1 MSAINALTGSA
12 GANSVKGSRF
22 NDLSSEEFIK
32 IIFTEL
38 QNQDPFKP
46 NDSGALLD
54 QLNSIRS
61 IESDIDM
68 SKRLQS
74 IVSQNQLST
83 AGGLIGKRVAGLNVE
98 SERVGGT
105 VTRSDSSSTTAGLS
119 RWTMLSSSIRRRPIR
134 RQELQ
139 QHRLPQHRKSAFKQ
153 AISRFRP
160 PRS

>member
-38 QNQDPFKP
+38 P

-105 VTRSDSSSTTAGLS
+105 VKSVARTGDEVGLILDNGWIIPMDNVEFIDSPTPNPAPGTPATPPPTT
-119 RWTMLSSSIRRRPIR
+119 P
-134 RQELQ
+134 
-139 QHRLPQHRKSAFKQ
+139 
-153 AISRFRP
+153 
-160 PRS
+160 

>member
-105 VTRSDSSSTTAGLS
+105 VKSVARTGDEVGLILDNGWIIPMDNVEFIDSPTPNPAPGTPPTPPPTT
-119 RWTMLSSSIRRRPIR
+119 P
-134 RQELQ
+134 
-139 QHRLPQHRKSAFKQ
+139 
-153 AISRFRP
+153 
-160 PRS
+160 

>member
-74 IVSQNQLST
+74 IGSQNQLST

-105 VTRSDSSSTTAGLS
+105 VKSVARTGDEVGLILDNGWIIPMDNVEFIDSPTPNPAPGTPATPPPTT
-119 RWTMLSSSIRRRPIR
+119 P
-134 RQELQ
+134 
-139 QHRLPQHRKSAFKQ
+139 
-153 AISRFRP
+153 
-160 PRS
+160 

>member
-83 AGGLIGKRVAGLNVE
+83 AGGLIGKRVAGLNAE

-105 VTRSDSSSTTAGLS
+105 VKSVARTGDEVGLILDNGWIIPMDNVEFIDSPTPNPAPGTPPTPPPTT
-119 RWTMLSSSIRRRPIR
+119 P
-134 RQELQ
+134 
-139 QHRLPQHRKSAFKQ
+139 
-153 AISRFRP
+153 
-160 PRS
+160 

>member
-83 AGGLIGKRVAGLNVE
+83 AGGLIGKRVAGLNV
-98 SERVGGT
+98 
-105 VTRSDSSSTTAGLS
+105 
-119 RWTMLSSSIRRRPIR
+119 
-134 RQELQ
+134 
-139 QHRLPQHRKSAFKQ
+139 
-153 AISRFRP
+153 
-160 PRS
+160 

>member
-83 AGGLIGKRVAGLNVE
+83 AGGLIGKRVAGLNAE

-105 VTRSDSSSTTAGLS
+105 VKSVARTGDEVGLILDNGWIIPMDNVEFIDSPTLNPAPGTPATPPPTT
-119 RWTMLSSSIRRRPIR
+119 P
-134 RQELQ
+134 
-139 QHRLPQHRKSAFKQ
+139 
-153 AISRFRP
+153 
-160 PRS
+160 

>member
-105 VTRSDSSSTTAGLS
+105 VKSVDRTGDEVGLILDNGWIIPMDNVEFIDSPTPNPAPGTPATPPPTT
-119 RWTMLSSSIRRRPIR
+119 P
-134 RQELQ
+134 
-139 QHRLPQHRKSAFKQ
+139 
-153 AISRFRP
+153 
-160 PRS
+160 